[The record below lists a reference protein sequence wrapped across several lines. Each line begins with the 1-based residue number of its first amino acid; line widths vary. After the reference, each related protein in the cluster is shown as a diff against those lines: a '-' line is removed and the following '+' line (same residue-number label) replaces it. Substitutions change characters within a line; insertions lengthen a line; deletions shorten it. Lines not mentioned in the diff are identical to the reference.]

1 MATFSSIFA
10 ATATVDE
17 LKALRAAYDRWV
29 KAGEGLQL
37 DGFPMAKFCE
47 ASGLKYSRARQI
59 ARRWFIEEQAQH
71 LLIDTAGLV
80 KGFEQAHEG
89 WMPEQGESLR
99 GEALASTI
107 RSLHDAGQ
115 SWGDISGRMGITEA
129 EARKLFEYKSRMRA
143 KGQRVGQGG
152 AFLNADPTLYLE
164 NRKAEGA
171 WVPSNHKGP
180 IRPEILINFKKPKVV
195 RVRKPKAVKVEAPA
209 VVLEEAVA

>member
-29 KAGEGLQL
+29 KQGEGLQL

-71 LLIDTAGLV
+71 LLIDAGALV
-80 KGFEQAHEG
+80 KGYEQAHEG
-89 WMPEQGESLR
+89 WMPNQGESLR
-99 GEALASTI
+99 GEALSDTI
-107 RSLHDAGQ
+107 RQLHAVGQ

-171 WVPSNHKGP
+171 WVPTGHKGP
-180 IRPEILINFKKPKVV
+180 IKPEILLNFKKPARVRAA
-195 RVRKPKAVKVEAPA
+195 RVRKAVEPKVEA
-209 VVLEEAVA
+209 VVIEAVA